1 MEINTLYGEPTE
13 TAIVN
18 YAIKKNKDK
27 DSLYILMPRISEI
40 PFDSTRKMMTT
51 IHKIGNK
58 YRIITKGAPDVII
71 EKCSNMMNEQEI
83 KDMKNSNLKMAQ
95 KALRVIAVGYKD
107 LDSLPSKIDTD
118 TIEKDLIFVG
128 LIGMIDP
135 PREGVKEAVETC
147 RKAGI
152 KTVMITGDHIETAKA
167 IATKIEIF
175 KTGDKAISGKDLD
188 KMPQSE
194 LERNINKYSV
204 FARVTPEHKVRIVK
218 AWQKTGAV
226 VAMTGDRC
234 K

>member
-71 EKCSNMMNEQEI
+71 EKCSNMMNEQEV

-194 LERNINKYSV
+194 LERNINQYSV

>member
-194 LERNINKYSV
+194 LERNINQYSV
-204 FARVTPEHKVRIVK
+204 FARVTPDPPVRIVK

>member
-71 EKCSNMMNEQEI
+71 EKCSNMMNEQEV

-194 LERNINKYSV
+194 LERNINQYADI
-204 FARVTPEHKVRIVK
+204 ARVTPEHKVRIVK